1 MTQSQQQK
9 AVEERDAAIKAA
21 KKALREA
28 KATAQSAHDQAV
40 AAAWAKFVGS
50 AAS

>member
-1 MTQSQQQK
+1 MTQTQQQK

-21 KKALREA
+21 KKDLKAA
-28 KATAQSAHDQAV
+28 KVAAQSAHDTAV

-50 AAS
+50 SN